1 MEEDSG
7 EENDYLKEE
16 KERLMMIKSRR
27 KNRKGEVD
35 DNKKWKMK
43 KKTKKG

>member
-1 MEEDSG
+1 
-7 EENDYLKEE
+7 
-16 KERLMMIKSRR
+16 MIKSRR

-43 KKTKKG
+43 KKTKKKTKKKH